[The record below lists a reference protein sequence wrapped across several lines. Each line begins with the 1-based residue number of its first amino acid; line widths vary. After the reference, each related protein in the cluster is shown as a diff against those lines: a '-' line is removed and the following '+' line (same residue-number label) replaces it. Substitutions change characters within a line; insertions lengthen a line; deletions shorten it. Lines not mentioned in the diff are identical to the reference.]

1 MEPRYHASVT
11 RRQNWI
17 DALTTGA
24 AAGLVAEA
32 LVLRMNPEIT
42 QQTRGVVLGMPLWAS
57 WGMLMVGVPLVI
69 GLTVVQSIRRRDNRW
84 LAPELTAAVFVVG
97 SIMSAVNAKFHVHLL
112 LGSANRV
119 LVQDAVAWALAAVL
133 ALAGGWLTRRAGG
146 GQRLRAAFTVFVLA
160 LPILRVV
167 GVPTPPRQFLEV
179 AARPLGTPTR
189 PLVVVG
195 LEGLDSEFLL
205 TDAIGANLQTMARL
219 REEGSRVRIEPHRPY
234 LRWALWT
241 SVATGTY
248 PGQHGVKA
256 HWGWDLP
263 LVFPSTLRLL
273 PWTPEGSRMILPW
286 GLARRVPPPP
296 STVAP
301 LWARLQASGVATAVF
316 GWPGSWGDDPSLRP
330 TSDLDRGVVLEPSMY
345 ASLEEA
351 LAPFADRRSEI
362 WQAIERDQSR
372 VDSACDAIAAGVD
385 DVWIHLETLS
395 LVRRYHEPL
404 RRRHTRERRLM
415 ELVMELVDEQLGALL
430 ETTGP
435 DAVVAVVSPYGLA
448 PPGSLERLKRLF
460 GGGGDWNMSAES
472 CPDGLLV
479 VLGEGVDVV
488 VRGPKAS
495 PPDVAPTLC
504 YLLGLP
510 VAQYMEGSVL
520 VDIID
525 PAFVAGHPLRVVD

>member
-1 MEPRYHASVT
+1 MT
-11 RRQNWI
+11 KRQIWI
-17 DALTTGA
+17 DALTAGA
-24 AAGLVAEA
+24 AAGLVAEV
-32 LVLRMNPEIT
+32 LVLRMNPEVT
-42 QQTRGVVLGMPLWAS
+42 QETRGVIIGMPLWAT
-57 WGMLMVGVPLVI
+57 WGMLMVGVPLLL
-69 GLTVVQSIRRRDNRW
+69 GLAVMRSIRRREGRW

-97 SIMSAVNAKFHVHLL
+97 SIMSAVNARYHVHLL

-146 GQRLRAAFTVFVLA
+146 GGKLRAAFTVFVLV
-160 LPILRVV
+160 LPVLRVV
-167 GVPTPPRQFLEV
+167 VVPTPLRQYLEV
-179 AARPLGTPTR
+179 PARPLGTPTR
-189 PLVVVG
+189 PLVVIG

-205 TDAIGANLQTMARL
+205 TDAIGANLSTMARL

-241 SVATGTY
+241 SLATGTY
-248 PGQHGVKA
+248 PGLHGVKA

-263 LVFPSTLRLL
+263 MIFPSTLRLL
-273 PWTPEGSRMILPW
+273 PWSPEGSRMILPW

-301 LWARLQASGVATAVF
+301 LWARLRASDVQTAVF

-330 TSDLDRGVVLEPSMY
+330 APDSDRGVVVEPSMN

-351 LAPFADRRSEI
+351 LAPFAEGRSEI
-362 WQAIERDQSR
+362 WDAVVRDQSR
-372 VDSACDAIAAGVD
+372 VDAAREAIAAGAD
-385 DVWIHLETLS
+385 NVWIHLETLS

-415 ELVMELVDEQLGALL
+415 ELVMELVDQQLGELL

-435 DAVVAVVSPYGLA
+435 DALVAVVSPYGLA
-448 PPGSLERLKRLF
+448 PPGSFERLKRLF

-479 VLGEGVDVV
+479 LLGEGVDVG

-510 VAQYMEGSVL
+510 VSQYMEGSVL
-520 VDIID
+520 VDIIE
-525 PAFVAGHPLRVVD
+525 PAFLAGHPLRVVD

>member
-1 MEPRYHASVT
+1 MI
-11 RRQNWI
+11 RRQIWI
-17 DALTTGA
+17 DALSAGA

-32 LVLRMNPEIT
+32 LVLRMNPEVT
-42 QQTRGVVLGMPLWAS
+42 QETRGVILGLPLWAS
-57 WGMLMVGVPLVI
+57 WGMLMIGVPLLLGSVMMH
-69 GLTVVQSIRRRDNRW
+69 SFRRRDDRW
-84 LAPELTAAVFVVG
+84 LAPEFTAAVFVAG
-97 SIMSAVNAKFHVHLL
+97 SILCVVNARFHVHLL

-119 LVQDAVAWALAAVL
+119 LVQDAVAWASAAVL
-133 ALAGGWLTRRAGG
+133 ALAGGWAVRRAGG
-146 GQRLRAAFTVFVLA
+146 SAKLRAAFTVFVLV
-160 LPILRVV
+160 LPVMRVV
-167 GVPTPPRQFLEV
+167 GVPTPPRQYLEV
-179 AARPLGTPTR
+179 AARPLGTPVR
-189 PLVVVG
+189 PLVVIG

-205 TDAIGANLQTMARL
+205 TDAVGTNLPVMARL

-241 SVATGTY
+241 SLATGTY

-263 LVFPSTLRLL
+263 LIFPSTLRLL

-301 LWARLQASGVATAVF
+301 LWARLQASDVATAVF

-330 TSDLDRGVVLEPSMY
+330 APEFAGGMILETSMN

-351 LAPFADRRSEI
+351 LAPFAEHRAEI
-362 WQAIERDQSR
+362 WEAVARDQSR
-372 VDSACDAIAAGVD
+372 VDSAREAIVAGVG
-385 DVWIHLETLS
+385 DVWIHLETLAV
-395 LVRRYHEPL
+395 VRRHHEPL
-404 RRRHTRERRLM
+404 RRRHTRERRLV
-415 ELVMELVDEQLGALL
+415 EVVMELVDQQLGGLL
-430 ETTGP
+430 ETAGP
-435 DAVVAVVSPYGLA
+435 GAVVAVMSPYGLA
-448 PPGSLERLKRLF
+448 PPGSFERLKRLF

-479 VLGEGVDVV
+479 VLGENVDVAA
-488 VRGPKAS
+488 RGPKAS

-520 VDIID
+520 VDIIT
-525 PAFVAGHPLRVVD
+525 PAYLAGHPLRVVD